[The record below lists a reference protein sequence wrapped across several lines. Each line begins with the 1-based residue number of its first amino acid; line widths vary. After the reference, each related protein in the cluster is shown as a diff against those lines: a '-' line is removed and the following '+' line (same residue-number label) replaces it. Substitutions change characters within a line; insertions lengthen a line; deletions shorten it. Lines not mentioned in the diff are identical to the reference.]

1 MHHAHRIL
9 GLALAVSLL
18 TLTACAGPALET
30 PLQTAEASP
39 VPQDS
44 PRAPETPPPAERP
57 TAAPTATPAA
67 PILQEMDGAEFFGA
81 LNGAA
86 VLYDPAA
93 NRYEIYNPDLA
104 QTRRSPCSTFKILSS
119 LIGLETGG
127 IDPQD
132 STRAW
137 SGETFWNADWNRD
150 IDFPDAFRTSCVWYF
165 REVIDEIG
173 KETMQAELDRLSYGN
188 CDLSD
193 WEGRQ
198 NTNNKNPALTG
209 FWIESSLRIS
219 PVEQVQVLER
229 IFGEDSAHSEEAR
242 EALRQV
248 MRLPDQEAGELA
260 VYGKTGMGKAQGVV
274 VDAWFTGFADADG
287 RRVYFCVYLGE
298 TPEQDVSSARAKEIA
313 LQILSASL
321 WRDTV
326 PQRRGHFFCLQRARA
341 LLTWRRTG
349 APSMARPA
357 RPPGLLLRIP
367 GGRRSPSGSSPLP
380 FDAKRPRKNGAVFS
394 ACKGHRRFRPGG
406 GRAPSTQDRHCRR
419 GCFCAYP
426 GERGHPS
433 DPLRFPLT
441 RYGPAKAG
449 PFFLLAKGAGASDLA
464 ADGRAV
470 DGMTGIAARAASAH
484 TRGRERAPSGS
495 SPLPFDAIR
504 PRKSGAIF
512 SACKG
517 RGRSV
522 Y

>member
-30 PLQTAEASP
+30 PLPTEPLQTATASP

-57 TAAPTATPAA
+57 AAAPTATPAA
-67 PILQEMDGAEFFGA
+67 PILQEMDGTEFFGA
-81 LNGAA
+81 WNGAA

-150 IDFPDAFRTSCVWYF
+150 IGFPDAFRTSCVWYF

-173 KETMQAELDRLSYGN
+173 KGTMQAELDRLSYGN
-188 CDLSD
+188 CDISD

-298 TPEQDVSSARAKEIA
+298 TPEQDVSSTRAKEIA

-321 WRDTV
+321 
-326 PQRRGHFFCLQRARA
+326 
-341 LLTWRRTG
+341 
-349 APSMARPA
+349 
-357 RPPGLLLRIP
+357 
-367 GGRRSPSGSSPLP
+367 
-380 FDAKRPRKNGAVFS
+380 
-394 ACKGHRRFRPGG
+394 
-406 GRAPSTQDRHCRR
+406 
-419 GCFCAYP
+419 
-426 GERGHPS
+426 
-433 DPLRFPLT
+433 
-441 RYGPAKAG
+441 
-449 PFFLLAKGAGASDLA
+449 
-464 ADGRAV
+464 
-470 DGMTGIAARAASAH
+470 
-484 TRGRERAPSGS
+484 
-495 SPLPFDAIR
+495 
-504 PRKSGAIF
+504 
-512 SACKG
+512 
-517 RGRSV
+517 
-522 Y
+522 

>member
-18 TLTACAGPALET
+18 TLTTCAGPALET
-30 PLQTAEASP
+30 PLQTATASP

-81 LNGAA
+81 WNGAA

-137 SGETFWNADWNRD
+137 IGETFWNADWNRD
-150 IDFPDAFRTSCVWYF
+150 IGFPDAFRTSCVWYF

-248 MRLPDQEAGELA
+248 MRLPDPEAGELA

-321 WRDTV
+321 
-326 PQRRGHFFCLQRARA
+326 
-341 LLTWRRTG
+341 
-349 APSMARPA
+349 
-357 RPPGLLLRIP
+357 
-367 GGRRSPSGSSPLP
+367 
-380 FDAKRPRKNGAVFS
+380 
-394 ACKGHRRFRPGG
+394 
-406 GRAPSTQDRHCRR
+406 
-419 GCFCAYP
+419 
-426 GERGHPS
+426 
-433 DPLRFPLT
+433 
-441 RYGPAKAG
+441 
-449 PFFLLAKGAGASDLA
+449 
-464 ADGRAV
+464 
-470 DGMTGIAARAASAH
+470 
-484 TRGRERAPSGS
+484 
-495 SPLPFDAIR
+495 
-504 PRKSGAIF
+504 
-512 SACKG
+512 
-517 RGRSV
+517 
-522 Y
+522 

>member
-1 MHHAHRIL
+1 MHHARRIL
-9 GLALAVSLL
+9 GLVLAVSLL

-39 VPQDS
+39 FSQDS
-44 PRAPETPPPAERP
+44 PRASETPPPTERP

-81 LNGAA
+81 WNGAA

-298 TPEQDVSSARAKEIA
+298 TPEQDVSSTRAKEIA

-321 WRDTV
+321 
-326 PQRRGHFFCLQRARA
+326 
-341 LLTWRRTG
+341 
-349 APSMARPA
+349 
-357 RPPGLLLRIP
+357 
-367 GGRRSPSGSSPLP
+367 
-380 FDAKRPRKNGAVFS
+380 
-394 ACKGHRRFRPGG
+394 
-406 GRAPSTQDRHCRR
+406 
-419 GCFCAYP
+419 
-426 GERGHPS
+426 
-433 DPLRFPLT
+433 
-441 RYGPAKAG
+441 
-449 PFFLLAKGAGASDLA
+449 
-464 ADGRAV
+464 
-470 DGMTGIAARAASAH
+470 
-484 TRGRERAPSGS
+484 
-495 SPLPFDAIR
+495 
-504 PRKSGAIF
+504 
-512 SACKG
+512 
-517 RGRSV
+517 
-522 Y
+522 

>member
-39 VPQDS
+39 FSQDS
-44 PRAPETPPPAERP
+44 PRAPETPPPTERP

-81 LNGAA
+81 WNGAA

-150 IDFPDAFRTSCVWYF
+150 IGFPDAFRTSCVWYF

-229 IFGEDSAHSEEAR
+229 IFGADSAHSEEAR

-248 MRLPDQEAGELA
+248 MRLPDPEAGGARRLRQDRH
-260 VYGKTGMGKAQGVV
+260 GQG
-274 VDAWFTGFADADG
+274 AG
-287 RRVYFCVYLGE
+287 RRRRRLVHRLC
-298 TPEQDVSSARAKEIA
+298 
-313 LQILSASL
+313 
-321 WRDTV
+321 
-326 PQRRGHFFCLQRARA
+326 RRG
-341 LLTWRRTG
+341 W
-349 APSMARPA
+349 
-357 RPPGLLLRIP
+357 PPGLLLRLP
-367 GGRRSPSGSSPLP
+367 GRDAGAGR
-380 FDAKRPRKNGAVFS
+380 VQ
-394 ACKGHRRFRPGG
+394 RPGEG
-406 GRAPSTQDRHCRR
+406 DR
-419 GCFCAYP
+419 P
-426 GERGHPS
+426 P
-433 DPLRFPLT
+433 DPLRLPLT
-441 RYGPAKAG
+441 QKGPAKAG
-449 PFFLLAKGAGASDLA
+449 PF
-464 ADGRAV
+464 
-470 DGMTGIAARAASAH
+470 
-484 TRGRERAPSGS
+484 
-495 SPLPFDAIR
+495 
-504 PRKSGAIF
+504 F

-522 Y
+522 YEI